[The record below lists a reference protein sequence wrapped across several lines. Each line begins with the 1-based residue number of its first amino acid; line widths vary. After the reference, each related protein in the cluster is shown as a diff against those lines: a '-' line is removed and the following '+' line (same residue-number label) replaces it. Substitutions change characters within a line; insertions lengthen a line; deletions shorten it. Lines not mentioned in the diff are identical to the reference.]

1 MSKKIYTKCQN
12 SILQNVI
19 TKLFKMSK
27 ENYSKCPNLNY
38 LKCQQRNLE
47 SLTSNYIVPL
57 NSFVYFK
64 LNGYICKYG
73 PQVVCRHSN
82 YK

>member
-1 MSKKIYTKCQN
+1 MPKLNPSKCHNRI
-12 SILQNVI
+12 IQNVKR
-19 TKLFKMSK
+19 KLFK
-27 ENYSKCPNLNY
+27 YPNLNY

-47 SLTSNYIVPL
+47 SLTSDYIVPL